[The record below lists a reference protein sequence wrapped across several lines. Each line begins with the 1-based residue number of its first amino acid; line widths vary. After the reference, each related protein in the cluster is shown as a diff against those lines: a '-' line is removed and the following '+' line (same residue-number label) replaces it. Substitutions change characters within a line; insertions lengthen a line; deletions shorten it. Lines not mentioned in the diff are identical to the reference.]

1 MSVTVSSSVG
11 SRKSVHA
18 RAVVEASITTVYARR
33 SSERATVAAGCLFG
47 RLVPWDTPAHV
58 SDDGRRRYTE
68 SFAPGGLRADP
79 GAIIPVYAGHLARPD
94 GVDRGPLVGRVDDLE
109 SRDDGL
115 YGRVILADVAAAA
128 ELRALADLVG
138 ATFSV
143 EFTDDTPASANVIR
157 TAATLTGLAVLTAPH
172 RGAYQGAE
180 VLAVRAQPG
189 DDEDEDDPDGE
200 DSDGDDPVD
209 PPSEGGAPPLARARI
224 EAEVRRALGRAL
236 TRPLV
241 HPLARFD
248 TAYAFFAA
256 SRSDGEGELA
266 AQFADAYHARALA
279 DQVTTNN
286 PGVIPPGWLSEVF
299 GIIDMGRPVITAI
312 GTRPLPAAGM
322 DIDWPYFAG
331 DLHALVGQQMTEKTE
346 ITSVRVDL
354 LKASVPL
361 KTYAGG
367 SDISWQL
374 IRRSQPSYREAYLR
388 IMQAAYGVV
397 TDNVVSD
404 ALPAVVGGGH
414 VEFDWTAAD
423 PNGNLLR
430 GAIFEA
436 SAKVQTATGRPA
448 SVVLAASDVFLK
460 FGSMPM
466 LVPSTYGT
474 QNVSGTATAST
485 LDVSV
490 SGLRV
495 VLAPDMA
502 AGTAVVTNSMAA
514 AWFEDGPMAVSA
526 QDVAKLGENVA
537 VWGMGA
543 FAALIPAGIVVMSD
557 TIPLTQDEGG
567 DTKTTRRKAA

>member
-1 MSVTVSSSVG
+1 
-11 SRKSVHA
+11 VHA
-18 RAVVEASITTVYARR
+18 RR
-33 SSERATVAAGCLFG
+33 STERATVEAGSLFG
-47 RLVPWDTPAHV
+47 RLVPWDTPASV
-58 SDDGRRRYTE
+58 SDDGRRSYTE
-68 SFAPGGLRADP
+68 SFAPGGLRAEP
-79 GAIIPVYAGHLARPD
+79 GAVIPVYAGHVSGRA
-94 GVDRGPLVGRVDDLE
+94 GIQRGPLVGRVDDLE
-109 SRDDGL
+109 HRDDGL
-115 YGRVILADVAAAA
+115 YGRVTLADVAAAA
-128 ELRALADLVG
+128 ELRALADIVG

-143 EFTDDTPASANVIR
+143 EFTDDTPRSANVIR

-180 VLAVRAQPG
+180 VLAVRARPG
-189 DDEDEDDPDGE
+189 DPDDPDDDDPDDEDEGGE
-200 DSDGDDPVD
+200 VPEVPGPA
-209 PPSEGGAPPLARARI
+209 EGGGAPLARARI

-248 TAYAFFAA
+248 SAYEFFAA
-256 SRSDGEGELA
+256 ARADGDGELA
-266 AQFADAYHARALA
+266 THFAEAYHVRALA

-286 PGVIPPGWLSEVF
+286 PGVIPPGWLNEVF
-299 GIIDMGRPVITAI
+299 GIIDMGRPVVSAI

-322 DIDWPYFAG
+322 EIDWPYFAG
-331 DLHALVGQQMTEKTE
+331 DLHALVGEQLTQKTE

-374 IRRSQPSYREAYLR
+374 IRRSQPSYREAYIR
-388 IMQAAYGVV
+388 IMTAAYGVV

-404 ALPAVVGGGH
+404 ALPAVAGSGH
-414 VEFDWTAAD
+414 VEFDWTASD
-423 PNGNLLR
+423 PNGTALR

-436 SAKVQTATGRPA
+436 SSKVQVATGRPA
-448 SVVLAASDVFLK
+448 SVVLAASDVFLA

-474 QNVSGTATAST
+474 QNVAGTATAST

-495 VLAPDMA
+495 VLAPDLQ

-543 FAALIPAGIVVMSD
+543 FAALIPAGIVTISD
-557 TIPLTQDEGG
+557 TIPLTADQDEGADAPKG
-567 DTKTTRRKAA
+567 SRRKAA